1 LGEPVVK
8 LLHEPERL
16 KVLRSLCLLDTPPEH
31 KFDRVARL
39 AAEVFQVP
47 MAVVSLIDE
56 HRQWFKSRVG
66 IDGEE
71 TAREVAFC
79 SVAIEKPEP
88 LVVLD
93 ATRDLR
99 FADNPSVTGPPHVR
113 FYAGM
118 PLITREGAALGTLC
132 VFDSQPREVFNTRD
146 RELLRELASLVM
158 DQVEKRRE
166 AAGA

>member
-1 LGEPVVK
+1 MVK
-8 LLHEPERL
+8 LLCETDRL

-39 AAEVFQVP
+39 AADVFQVP

-66 IDGEE
+66 VGDEQTSRDI
-71 TAREVAFC
+71 AFC

-93 ATRDLR
+93 ATRDVR
-99 FADNPSVTGPPHVR
+99 FADNPSVTGPPYVR
-113 FYAGM
+113 FYAGV

-132 VFDSQPREVFNTRD
+132 VFDSQPRDVFNTRD

-166 AAGA
+166 PTGG